1 MELVRYEDMT
11 QASYAG
17 SSVRRL
23 YVYGPIM
30 ETLNL
35 SDKKPFYKQCLLIE
49 ILFLFAFIFIWVQDT
64 EKKKFKRKAKKNEKK
79 RGRNG
84 RDRVKD
90 SCEIVLISYSC
101 FFQLHSNSLP
111 ASCFREQECFPIIM
125 FHFLCWLYCQNVT
138 YYWKRPR
145 ISVMKN
151 IIMARKMTVNFQ
163 E

>member
-23 YVYGPIM
+23 YVYGPII

-64 EKKKFKRKAKKNEKK
+64 EKKKFKRKANLKGRQKKMKK
-79 RGRNG
+79 EG
-84 RDRVKD
+84 KK
-90 SCEIVLISYSC
+90 
-101 FFQLHSNSLP
+101 
-111 ASCFREQECFPIIM
+111 
-125 FHFLCWLYCQNVT
+125 W
-138 YYWKRPR
+138 
-145 ISVMKN
+145 
-151 IIMARKMTVNFQ
+151 
-163 E
+163 